1 MAQYNELAAF
11 AQFASD
17 LDQATKNQLLR
28 GEKLTEV
35 LKQPQY
41 NPLSVAEQV
50 SILFAAN
57 EGLLDDIANNNIT
70 KFKKEWFIYLNANL
84 AELVE
89 RLNNGSALTED
100 DKKLLK
106 ESIEAF
112 KKTF

>member
-1 MAQYNELAAF
+1 MEAF

-41 NPLSVAEQV
+41 SPLSVAEQV

-57 EGLLDDIANNNIT
+57 EGLLDDVSNAEIS
-70 KFKKEWFIYLNANL
+70 KFKKDWFVHLNANMK
-84 AELVE
+84 ELVDK
-89 RLNNGSALTED
+89 LNAGSALSDE
-100 DKKLLK
+100 DKKALK
-106 ESIEAF
+106 AEFDSF

>member
-17 LDQATKNQLLR
+17 LDASTKAQLLR

-41 NPLSVAEQV
+41 NPLSVAEQIT
-50 SILFAAN
+50 ILFAAN
-57 EGLLDDIANNNIT
+57 EGILDDVQNTDIA
-70 KFKKEWFIYLNANL
+70 KFKKEWFAYLNANF
-84 AELVE
+84 AELKE
-89 RLNNGSALTED
+89 KLNNGAKLEDADKAELKDALA
-100 DKKLLK
+100 K
-106 ESIEAF
+106 F

>member
-1 MAQYNELAAF
+1 MEAF

-50 SILFAAN
+50 TLLYAAN
-57 EGLLDDIANNNIT
+57 EGIMDDIPNTDIA
-70 KFKKEWFIYLNANL
+70 KFKKEWVAYLNTNMQD
-84 AELVE
+84 LVL
-89 RLNNGSALTED
+89 RLNGGAKLEDTDKEELNKAL
-100 DKKLLK
+100 
-106 ESIEAF
+106 ANF

>member
-1 MAQYNELAAF
+1 MEAF

-41 NPLSVAEQV
+41 KPLSVAEQV
-50 SILFAAN
+50 CILFAAN
-57 EGLLDDIANNNIT
+57 EGLLDDVANTDIAR
-70 KFKKEWFIYLNANL
+70 FRSDLFVYLNANIKDL
-84 AELVE
+84 MAQ
-89 RLNNGSALTED
+89 LNEGKALSDD
-100 DKKLLK
+100 DKNHLK
-106 ESIEAF
+106 EAIQSF

>member
-1 MAQYNELAAF
+1 MEAF

-50 SILFAAN
+50 TLLYAAN
-57 EGLLDDIANNNIT
+57 EGVLDDVANTDIA
-70 KFKKEWFIYLNANL
+70 KFKKEWVAYLNTNMQD
-84 AELVE
+84 LVL
-89 RLNNGSALTED
+89 RLNGGAKLEDADKEQLNKAL
-100 DKKLLK
+100 
-106 ESIEAF
+106 ANF